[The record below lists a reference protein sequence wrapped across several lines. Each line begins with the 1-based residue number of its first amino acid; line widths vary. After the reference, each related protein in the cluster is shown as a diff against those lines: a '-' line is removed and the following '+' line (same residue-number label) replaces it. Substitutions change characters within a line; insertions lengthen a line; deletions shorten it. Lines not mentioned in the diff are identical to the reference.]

1 MGYAESIALASR
13 LHRRAAAYCGRRRG
27 GGECAARHFPLRGAL
42 SFFRPLHAFVALV
55 AVLVLTSC
63 GAGNGRFRIEGRFRN
78 LNRGEFYVYSPDGGI
93 TGRDTIQVADGRFSY
108 NVPLSGSATFVLI
121 FPNFSQQ
128 VVFGEN
134 GAVVKI
140 SGDASHM
147 KEMEITGTDANEL
160 MTEFRMAANRM
171 SPPEEKAAVA
181 GFVAENPAS
190 PASLYLITSRL
201 LQTTSPDYAEAARLL
216 RLVLKEDPTNGRV
229 ALLLKQVETLRPSTV
244 GSRLPQFAATDTE
257 GRSVG
262 RKALSAKVNVVNA
275 WATWNY
281 DSQNIQRWLRRY
293 RKVKGSELAVVSI
306 CVDADTALCRRRLRA
321 DSIDWPNV
329 CDGRMWAT
337 PLMNTF
343 GLATVPGNIVADAS
357 GKIVARNLTSA
368 QMRELLEKKLGKVET
383 GGRRLR

>member
-1 MGYAESIALASR
+1 MGYAASIALATS
-13 LHRRAAAYCGRRRG
+13 LHRRAAAGGGRPGG
-27 GGECAARHFPLRGAL
+27 GGERAARHFPLRDAL
-42 SFFRPLHAFVALV
+42 SFSRKFHALAALIAALV
-55 AVLVLTSC
+55 LASC

-93 TGRDTIQVADGRFSY
+93 TGRDTIQVVDGRFSY
-108 NVPLSGSATFVLI
+108 NVPLSGNATFVLI

-134 GAVVKI
+134 GAVVKV

-160 MTEFRMAANRM
+160 MTKFREAANRM

-181 GFVAENPAS
+181 GFVAENPDS

-201 LQTTSPDYAEAARLL
+201 LQTANPDYAEAARLL
-216 RLVLKEDPTNGRV
+216 RMVLKDDPANGRV
-229 ALLLKQVETLRPSTV
+229 ALLLKQVERLRPSTV
-244 GSRLPQFAATDTE
+244 GGRLPQFAATDTE

-262 RKALSAKVNVVNA
+262 RKALSGKLNVVSA
-275 WATWNY
+275 WASWNY

-293 RKVKGSELAVVSI
+293 RKAKGSQLAVVSI
-306 CVDADTALCRRRLRA
+306 CVDADTALCRRHLRA

-337 PLMNTF
+337 PLMAVF

-357 GKIVARNLTSA
+357 GKIVARNLGSA
-368 QMRELLEKKLGKVET
+368 QMRELLEKEFGKIET
-383 GGRRLR
+383 TGRRLR

>member
-1 MGYAESIALASR
+1 M
-13 LHRRAAAYCGRRRG
+13 
-27 GGECAARHFPLRGAL
+27 
-42 SFFRPLHAFVALV
+42 ALV

-216 RLVLKEDPTNGRV
+216 RLVLKEDPTNGCV

-293 RKVKGSELAVVSI
+293 RKAKGSELAVVSI

>member
-13 LHRRAAAYCGRRRG
+13 LHRRAAAYGGRRRG

-257 GRSVG
+257 
-262 RKALSAKVNVVNA
+262 
-275 WATWNY
+275 ATGPEE
-281 DSQNIQRWLRRY
+281 LRDGYEIIRE
-293 RKVKGSELAVVSI
+293 VSER
-306 CVDADTALCRRRLRA
+306 T
-321 DSIDWPNV
+321 
-329 CDGRMWAT
+329 G
-337 PLMNTF
+337 
-343 GLATVPGNIVADAS
+343 VPVLYTS
-357 GKIVARNLTSA
+357 GKKRMLDLFLAEGHDPRYIGTPMYIDTYMARDWNSWIKSL
-368 QMRELLEKKLGKVET
+368 
-383 GGRRLR
+383 